1 MITEL
6 VFGCG
11 CVKATK
17 REPLKASTTRCPTHG
32 QGVVALT
39 SGKRLRNKLEG
50 KRLTAVCCP
59 LSEFTHGT
67 GLVVIDTHVPLKVL
81 QKQISGKHV
90 VYKDAKSLA
99 VLDLCIKYAKSVLV
113 HTRSPLVFRMCKYP
127 DSITSMTP
135 NGSGKYDVKKAS

>member
-1 MITEL
+1 MVTEL

-11 CVKATK
+11 CVKSTK
-17 REPLKASTTRCPTHG
+17 REPLKASTSRCPTHG
-32 QGVVALT
+32 TGVVALT
-39 SGKRLRNKLEG
+39 SGKRLRNKLDT
-50 KRLTAVCCP
+50 KKLKAVCCP
-59 LSEFTHGT
+59 LNEFTHEDT
-67 GLVVIDTHVPLKVL
+67 LVIVDSSKPIKAL
-81 QKQISGKHV
+81 QKQVAGKHV

-99 VLDLCIKYAKSVLV
+99 ILSLCITFAKSVLV

>member
-1 MITEL
+1 MVTEL

-11 CVKATK
+11 CVKSTK
-17 REPLKASTTRCPTHG
+17 REPLKASTSRCPSHG
-32 QGVVALT
+32 LGVVALT
-39 SGKRLRNKLEG
+39 SGKRLRNTLESKKLS
-50 KRLTAVCCP
+50 AVCCP
-59 LSEFTHGT
+59 MQEFTHDDS
-67 GLVVIDTHVPLKVL
+67 LVIVDVSIPLRSL
-81 QKQISGKHV
+81 QKQITGKRV

-99 VLDLCIKYAKSVLV
+99 VLDCCIKYAKSVLV